1 MSISFNFLLTFNL
14 YKPKKI
20 NKMNIK
26 TIFKINIVLIFL
38 QGLPLIISWFSPEF
52 KSMLL
57 VDVFGD
63 NPSSDSIMI
72 FDQFTLVLGLLIIGI
87 VTFIYGTLSFNDLVT
102 LKRLSLLFFAL
113 TGFLALPDLI
123 YVFLGQPT
131 APLPVIIMGLITIGL
146 FYYGSK
152 KGTI

>member
-1 MSISFNFLLTFNL
+1 
-14 YKPKKI
+14 
-20 NKMNIK
+20 
-26 TIFKINIVLIFL
+26 
-38 QGLPLIISWFSPEF
+38 
-52 KSMLL
+52 MLL

-123 YVFLGQPT
+123 NVFLGQPT